1 MSTCYYI
8 AYFYFAPFGIKPLE
22 KRMDISLILASL
34 LTAFGGWIKYIA
46 HQNYTYALF
55 GFMAIGFG

>member
-34 LTAFGGWIKYIA
+34 LTALGGWLKY
-46 HQNYTYALF
+46 
-55 GFMAIGFG
+55 